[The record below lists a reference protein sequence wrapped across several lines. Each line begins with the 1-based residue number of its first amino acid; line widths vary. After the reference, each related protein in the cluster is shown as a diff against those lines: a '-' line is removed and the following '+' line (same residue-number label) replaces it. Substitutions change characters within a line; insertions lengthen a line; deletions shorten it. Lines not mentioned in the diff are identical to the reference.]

1 MNEDIAKKVS
11 DAGIK
16 KVKIRSVF
24 TCKSKHGVCAR
35 CYGMNMATSQKF
47 I

>member
-1 MNEDIAKKVS
+1 MQLQEL
-11 DAGIK
+11 K

-24 TCKSKHGVCAR
+24 TCKCRIGVCAK
-35 CYGMNMATSQKF
+35 CYGMNMATGKKL